1 MMTTSLLIFNELAW
15 LPFPKRIQYH
25 TCTMM
30 YKTLKGMA
38 PDYMTELFNKVSE
51 THSRNLRSV
60 DNDLLR
66 YPYSRTSYYDRSF
79 TIQGATQWNS
89 LSLDVRNSP
98 PLPSFKQNV
107 KKYLLVC

>member
-1 MMTTSLLIFNELAW
+1 
-15 LPFPKRIQYH
+15 
-25 TCTMM
+25 
-30 YKTLKGMA
+30 
-38 PDYMTELFNKVSE
+38 MTEPFNKVSG

-66 YPYSRTSYYDRSF
+66 IPYSRISYYDHSF

-89 LSLDVRNSP
+89 LPLDIRNSP

>member
-1 MMTTSLLIFNELAW
+1 
-15 LPFPKRIQYH
+15 
-25 TCTMM
+25 MM

-38 PDYMTELFNKVSE
+38 PNYMTELFNKVSE
-51 THSRNLRSV
+51 THSRNMRSV

-66 YPYSRTSYYDRSF
+66 ISYSRTGYYDRSF

-89 LSLDVRNSP
+89 LPLDMRNSP
-98 PLPSFKQNV
+98 SLPSFKQNV